1 MQWPDWTGNH
11 AVRLFQHVVIGL
23 TGVIAY
29 AIPDIPGTVKLQIN
43 RERMLDREA
52 QFEAEMF
59 R

>member
-1 MQWPDWTGNH
+1 MSR
-11 AVRLFQHVVIGL
+11 AVTLFQHVVIGL

-52 QFEAEMF
+52 QFEAEMY